1 MPAASQSKKRTAA
14 KKSARSG
21 AASAKSKQTK
31 KRTRRSPTRTARL
44 SEDSRDRQE
53 EETKPDAVRPEIVI
67 RGAREHNL
75 RDVDVT
81 IPRGQLVV
89 MTGVSGSG
97 KSSLAFDTLYA
108 EGQRRYVESLSSY
121 ARQFLGQL
129 PKPDVTSITG
139 LAPSIAIQ
147 QKTAG
152 KNPRSTVGTITEI
165 YDHFRILY
173 ARVGTGHC
181 PDCGE
186 VITSQAIDQI
196 VDAVALSTGSHAILA
211 PLVTEQKGE
220 YNDLF
225 NDLLKQGLTQARV
238 DGQVLRLSDE
248 LKLERQT
255 KHSIEAVVAEC
266 DPSTVTRTELTE
278 SVELALRLGKGSLVL
293 ARIDEDRANS
303 PTSKRRRRSNV
314 QAGDQLF
321 SSQYSCSNCGRGF
334 EPPSP
339 QLFSFN
345 SPVGHCRACQGLG
358 KRQDMKRDLL
368 VSSDRKSLRRGAV
381 DPIGAFSKM
390 SRWNKHIFEGACKAI
405 DERCDLDEGTTAS
418 KPWAKIP
425 DNARRMFLEGLG
437 DKEILYEYRQYGRK
451 HRHAG
456 TWDGAIA
463 FLLEDYHRTNNPL
476 RRRQLEKYLD
486 FIECT
491 SCHGARLNAQ
501 ARSVKLTSSSKRFA
515 ARIRSRKLS
524 LQKSQYAKPRRDY
537 TTLTMQELCALTI
550 EEAAEFFDDLKLDET
565 QAYIAEEV
573 LKEIRARLR
582 FLLNCGLNYLTL
594 DRPAPTLSGGEA
606 QRIRLAGQI
615 GSGLVGVVYILDEP
629 SIGLHP
635 RDNDLLLDS
644 LCELRDQGNSVVCIE
659 HDEDTAR
666 LADMIVDFGPGPGVR
681 GGEVVAIGSVDDV
694 MKSKRSVTGAYL
706 SGREKISLPD
716 KRRKIDPNRT
726 LIVHGARHNNLQ
738 DVTVDIPLGLFVCVT
753 GVSGSGKS
761 SLINDVLWPV
771 LNVEL
776 NGGNGD
782 PGEHDAIEGMEHLD
796 KAIEIDQSPIGRT
809 PRSNPATYIKL
820 FDLIRDTFSK
830 LPESRLRGYDAG
842 RFSFNKAGGRCE
854 ACEGYGSNKLE
865 MDFLADVWITC
876 AVCDG
881 KRFNRETLEV
891 RFKGHNIAD
900 VLEMDVNE
908 ALEVFENI
916 PKVQKLLVTLKSVG
930 LDYLHLGQPS
940 TTLSGG
946 EAQRIK
952 LSRHLGK
959 RSTGKTLYIL
969 DEPTTGLHLD
979 DVRRLI
985 EVLQRLVDEG
995 NSVLVIEH
1003 QLDVVKSA
1011 DHVID
1016 LGPDGGAGGGK
1027 VVFTGT
1033 PEKLRKRKTS
1043 ETGRALD
1050 RFLETGLAGERAAE
1064 RKRESSK
1071 SNGLASK
1078 SSPLATRHFQ
1088 LNSAEAKE
1096 LTIKG
1101 ARQHNLQSVD
1111 LTLPRNR
1118 MSVFCGPSGSGK
1130 TSLAMDTLYAEGQ
1143 RRYVESL
1150 SSYAR
1155 QFLAQM
1161 PKPRFE
1167 AITGLSPAI
1176 AIEQKTAGNSPRST
1190 VGTVTE
1196 IYDYLRVLYA
1206 RIAQPFCPDCEVPVA
1221 SQTIDEVVDRLLE
1234 EHAGQKAMLLAP
1246 VETSVGDDL
1255 DKLFERL
1262 KATGFARVR
1271 VDGETH
1277 RLTEPPDL
1285 DFRVRHDIQIV
1296 VDRVSFNAK
1305 TRGRLNDSLEQAFS
1319 SGNGD
1324 LLVAFPPDD
1333 KSIEEPDW
1341 PTRLFS
1347 LELSCSECG
1356 RGFERLTPHNFSFNS
1371 QLGWCP
1377 DCQGLGTELGTNLRV
1392 LIADPGLSLRGGAVA
1407 MWPDARENGLW
1418 AAMLDALGRALGI
1431 PLDTPWRD
1439 LTPVQQRVILYG
1451 HEKPIHVEP
1460 AGKPSDTDAV
1470 TAPFYFTYKG
1480 LLHAIDDAC
1489 RSSYDYRRQFDELT
1503 GEVPCSSCGG
1513 SRLRDDAAAARL
1525 GWDPG
1530 IDEAASDG
1538 VRSRTVGQLMELP
1551 LDEALQYLRDIESHL
1566 DESRSRVAGELLVE
1580 AVSRLSFLVEVGLD
1594 YLTLGRPLPT
1604 LSGGEMQRIRLAGQ
1618 VGRSLTGVLYVLD
1631 EPTIGLHPRD
1641 NDRLVKAL
1649 HRLRDLSNT
1658 LLIVEHEP
1666 AILSAADHM
1675 VDFGPGAGRFGGT
1688 VTAEGELASI
1698 ANSRTAQFLRDEE
1711 AIPIPSER
1719 RLPSVSEEDDVVG
1732 NSSVLVLRG
1741 ASLNN
1746 LKSPTLSIPLRT
1758 LTGVSGVSGSG
1769 KSSLVED
1776 TLSRALMKAFH
1787 RVGDNPGPF
1796 EELGIRLANADT
1808 EEPLEDPK
1816 SHFKKVI
1823 TVDQDPIGA
1832 TPASNPATY
1841 TGVFDV
1847 IRDLYANLPEAKVR
1861 GFKPGRF
1868 SFNRPGGRCEVC
1880 EGNGQRLIEM
1890 HFLPDVWVEC
1900 EACGGKRYN
1909 AETLAVEYRGKTIT
1923 DVLDMSIGQAL
1934 DLFDTIPKIRGVL
1947 ATLAAI
1953 GLDYLTLGQPAHT
1966 LSGGEAQ
1973 RVKLAA
1979 ELAKPNTGDTLYLL
1993 DEPTT
1998 GLHFDDIAKL
2008 LQVLQSLVEKGNTC
2022 VVIEHNLDVL
2032 KCCDWLIDVGPE
2044 AGRGGGLIV
2053 AEGTPEDLVVQA
2065 ERYQSAI
2072 KSGDPLFDPALPNV
2086 PLRSYTGEALAETL
2100 ESGPRQQI
2108 ETFDADA
2115 ARKKSADDVDI
2126 KDVGDT
2132 VDPPW
2137 KTDGRKWH
2145 LKQRLSHRG
2154 KLCTWDSAI
2163 LAKVVD
2169 HLSNIKGLKKVNWN
2183 SASTVEIAG
2192 KKTKDGPPPSWF
2204 FHAHSQGEYCVRL
2217 IFRAPKR
2224 TITEADLKEAVPL
2237 KPLCELTDVNS
2248 FDDSQRTWLKNIRG
2262 PFQEITIKARTLDE
2276 IDTPTFWGLVDTLL
2290 NAYLDFVGSKSA
2302 NEKDKAADFIKKVSK
2317 RKPR

>member
-1 MPAASQSKKRTAA
+1 MPSARPATKKKPARKSSQPRTAKRR
-14 KKSARSG
+14 KK
-21 AASAKSKQTK
+21 
-31 KRTRRSPTRTARL
+31 
-44 SEDSRDRQE
+44 
-53 EETKPDAVRPEIVI
+53 KPAESTLPRPEIVI

-81 IPRGQLVV
+81 IPRGQFVV

-129 PKPDVTSITG
+129 QKPDVTSITG
-139 LAPSIAIQ
+139 IAPSIAIQ

-181 PDCGE
+181 PNCSE
-186 VITSQAIDQI
+186 PITSQAIDQI
-196 VDAVALSTGSHAILA
+196 VDATATLAGEHRILA
-211 PLVTEQKGE
+211 PVVTEQKGE
-220 YNDLF
+220 YHDLF
-225 NDLLKQGLTQARV
+225 EELLRQGFTNSRIDGDITRLT
-238 DGQVLRLSDE
+238 SD
-248 LKLERQT
+248 LKLDRQK
-255 KHSIEAVVAEC
+255 KHSIEVVVAEC
-266 DPSTVTRTELTE
+266 DPSTVGRTSLTE
-278 SVELALRLGKGSLVL
+278 SIEFALRTGKGSVIL
-293 ARIDEDRANS
+293 S
-303 PTSKRRRRSNV
+303 PAAENAGTKKRRRSNV
-314 QAGDQLF
+314 QAGDHLF
-321 SSQYSCSNCGRGF
+321 SSRYSCANCGRGF

-345 SPVGHCRACQGLG
+345 SPVGHCRSCQGLG

-368 VSSDRKSLRRGAV
+368 VPSEKKSVRRGAIGPV
-381 DPIGAFSKM
+381 GAFSKM
-390 SRWNKHIFEGACKAI
+390 SRWRRHIYEGAAKAI
-405 DERCDLDEGTTAS
+405 DAKFDLPEGTVAT

-425 DNARRMFLEGLG
+425 EDARLAFLDGLG
-437 DKEILYEYRQYGRK
+437 DEEILYEYRQYGRR

-456 TWDGAIA
+456 TWDGVVQD
-463 FLLEDYHRTNNPL
+463 LLDDYHKTNNPL

-501 ARSVKLTSSSKRFA
+501 ARSVTVTTTSARFKKRIKA
-515 ARIRSRKLS
+515 RKLS
-524 LQKSQYAKPRRDY
+524 LQSGPYAVPRRDY
-537 TTLTMQELCALTI
+537 AKLALHELCALTI
-550 EEAAEFFDDLKLDET
+550 DEASEFFDDLDFDET
-565 QAYIAEEV
+565 QAFIAEEV
-573 LKEIRARLR
+573 VKEIRARLR
-582 FLLNCGLNYLTL
+582 FLLNCGLDYLTI

-666 LADMIVDFGPGPGVR
+666 LADLIVDFGPGPGVR
-681 GGEVVAIGSVDDV
+681 GGEIVAYGSVEDV

-706 SGREKISLPD
+706 AGREQIELPAS
-716 KRRKIDPNRT
+716 RRPVDADRQITVR
-726 LIVHGARHNNLQ
+726 GARHNNLQ
-738 DVTVDIPLGLFVCVT
+738 DVTVDLPLGILTCIT

-771 LNVEL
+771 LNRDI
-776 NGGNGD
+776 NGGLGD
-782 PGEHDAIEGMEHLD
+782 PGDHDGIDGLELLD

-820 FDLIRDTFSK
+820 FDVIRDVFSK
-830 LPESRLRGYDAG
+830 LPESRLRGYEAG
-842 RFSFNKAGGRCE
+842 RFSFNKPGGRCE
-854 ACEGYGSNKLE
+854 ACEGYGSNKLA
-865 MDFLADVWITC
+865 MDFLADVWVKC
-876 AVCDG
+876 PVCEG
-881 KRFNRETLEV
+881 RRFNRETLEV
-891 RFKGHNIAD
+891 RFKGKSIAD
-900 VLEMDVNE
+900 VLEMDVND
-908 ALEVFENI
+908 ALAIFENI
-916 PKVQKLLVTLKSVG
+916 PKIQKLLVTLKSVG
-930 LDYLHLGQPS
+930 LDYLKLGQAS
-940 TTLSGG
+940 TTVSGG

-985 EVLQRLVDEG
+985 QVLQRLVDEG

-1027 VVFTGT
+1027 VIFTGT
-1033 PEKLRKRKTS
+1033 PEKLRKRKSS

-1050 RFLETGLAGERAAE
+1050 RFLSTGLAGERAAE
-1064 RKRESSK
+1064 RK
-1071 SNGLASK
+1071 NASAK
-1078 SSPLATRHFQ
+1078 RVSQRGSGSAQ
-1088 LNSAEAKE
+1088 MNAAEAK
-1096 LTIKG
+1096 TIDIKG
-1101 ARQHNLQSVD
+1101 ARQHNLQDVS
-1111 LTLPRNR
+1111 LSLPRNQ

-1161 PKPRFE
+1161 PKPRFDS
-1167 AITGLSPAI
+1167 ITGLSPAI

-1206 RIAQPFCPDCEVPVA
+1206 RIAQPYCPDCEVPVA
-1221 SQTIDEVVDRLLE
+1221 SQTIDQVLDRLLE
-1234 EHAGQKAMLLAP
+1234 EHRGERAMLLAP
-1246 VETSVGDDL
+1246 VETDAGDDL
-1255 DKLFERL
+1255 TKLFDRL
-1262 KATGFARVR
+1262 KATGYARVR

-1277 RLTEPPDL
+1277 RIADIPEL
-1285 DFRVRHDIQIV
+1285 DMRVQHEVEIV
-1296 VDRVSFNAK
+1296 VDRVSLNPK
-1305 TRGRLNDSLEQAFS
+1305 TRGRLADSLENAFAA
-1319 SGNGD
+1319 GTGE
-1324 LLVAFPPDD
+1324 LLVAFPSND
-1333 KSIEEPDW
+1333 KDIPEADW
-1341 PTRLFS
+1341 PLKLFS
-1347 LELSCSECG
+1347 LELSCGECG

-1377 DCQGLGTELGTNLRV
+1377 DCQGIGTELGTNISV
-1392 LIADPGLSLRGGAVA
+1392 LVADSAKSLRDGAVA
-1407 MWPDARENGLW
+1407 MWPDPAENPLWNRMLEAMGRQLRLPIDHAWRE
-1418 AAMLDALGRALGI
+1418 
-1431 PLDTPWRD
+1431 
-1439 LTPVQQRVILYG
+1439 LTPSQHRTVLYG
-1451 HEKPIHVEP
+1451 DEHSVVVP
-1460 AGKPSDTDAV
+1460 AADNAAEFS
-1470 TAPFYFTYKG
+1470 FTYKG

-1489 RSSYDYRRQFDELT
+1489 RASYDYRRQFDELT

-1525 GWDPG
+1525 GAPI
-1530 IDEAASDG
+1530 IDGSVDDGTKAASNG
-1538 VRSRTVGQLMELP
+1538 TAGQKKAPTAVVASRTVGQLMDLP
-1551 LDEALQYLRDIESHL
+1551 LDEAFTFLQDIEKGL
-1566 DESRSRVAGELLVE
+1566 DTIQRRVAGELLEE
-1580 AVSRLSFLVEVGLD
+1580 ATSRLSFLVEVGLD
-1594 YLTLGRPLPT
+1594 YLSLGRPLPT

-1666 AILSAADHM
+1666 AVLAAADHM
-1675 VDFGPGAGRFGGT
+1675 VDFGPGAGRFGGA
-1688 VTAEGELASI
+1688 VTAQGELATI
-1698 ANSRTAQFLRDEE
+1698 EGSRTALFLRNEE
-1711 AIPIPSER
+1711 AIPIPAQR
-1719 RLPSVSEEDDVVG
+1719 RLESCWNDEDAEAEFTDETKPALDKAET
-1732 NSSVLVLRG
+1732 SQLILRG
-1741 ASLNN
+1741 ATLNN
-1746 LKSPTLSIPLRT
+1746 LKSATLAIPLKT
-1758 LTGVSGVSGSG
+1758 LTGISGVSGSG

-1796 EELGIRLANADT
+1796 EQLGVRVANAAT
-1808 EEPLEDPK
+1808 EDPLGDAK
-1816 SHFKKVI
+1816 SYFKKVI
-1823 TVDQDPIGA
+1823 TVDQHPIGA

-1847 IRDLYANLPEAKVR
+1847 IRDLFANLPEAKLR

-1868 SFNRPGGRCEVC
+1868 SFNRPGGRCEIC
-1880 EGNGQRLIEM
+1880 EGNGQKLIEM

-1900 EACGGKRYN
+1900 EACAGRRYN
-1909 AETLAVEYRGKTIT
+1909 AETLAVEYRGKTIA
-1923 DVLDMSIGQAL
+1923 DVLEMSIGQAL
-1934 DLFDTIPKIRGVL
+1934 DLFDNVPKIRGVL
-1947 ATLAAI
+1947 ATLVAI

-2053 AEGTPEDLVVQA
+2053 AEGTPEDLVQQA
-2065 ERYQSAI
+2065 GRYARAIAAKKPHISA
-2072 KSGDPLFDPALPNV
+2072 ALPGV
-2086 PLRSYTGEALAETL
+2086 PLRSYTGEALEAVL
-2100 ESGPRQQI
+2100 KNGPREQI
-2108 ETFDADA
+2108 ITFDADA
-2115 ARKKSADDVDI
+2115 ARRKTAGDVDI
-2126 KDVGDT
+2126 RDVGKT

-2137 KTDGRKWH
+2137 KTDGKRWH
-2145 LKQRLSHRG
+2145 LELRLSHRG
-2154 KLCTWDSAI
+2154 KPCTWESTA
-2163 LAKVVD
+2163 LSRVVD
-2169 HLSNIKGLKKVNWN
+2169 HLAGEKSLRKVNWSN
-2183 SASTVEIAG
+2183 EATVEIAG
-2192 KKTKDGPPPSWF
+2192 KKSKNGPPPSWF
-2204 FHAHSQGEYCVRL
+2204 FHAHSKGQYCVRL
-2217 IFRAPKR
+2217 LFRAPKR

-2237 KPLCELTDVNS
+2237 KPLCELPDTNS
-2248 FDDSQRTWLKNIRG
+2248 LDESPRVWLKNIRG
-2262 PFQEITIKARTLDE
+2262 PFQEITVKARTFDE
-2276 IDTPTFWGLVDTLL
+2276 IDTPMFWGLIDTLRV
-2290 NAYLDFVGSKSA
+2290 AYSDYINGPTET
-2302 NEKDKAADFIKKVSK
+2302 EKDKAAAFLKKAAKK
-2317 RKPR
+2317 RKAR